1 MKKYLFI
8 AMMGIALSVSAQDYE
23 SDYDLDFEDG
33 SKTCAEWVNQFT
45 SEVSLLESEV
55 SSLKARTKTD
65 NSQELKQQLNQGCQE
80 QPEGGQEGHEERQG
94 CR

>member
-1 MKKYLFI
+1 MKKFLFI
-8 AMMGIALSVSAQDYE
+8 ARMGIALSVSAQDYE

-65 NSQELKQQLNQGCQE
+65 NSQELKQQL
-80 QPEGGQEGHEERQG
+80 
-94 CR
+94 